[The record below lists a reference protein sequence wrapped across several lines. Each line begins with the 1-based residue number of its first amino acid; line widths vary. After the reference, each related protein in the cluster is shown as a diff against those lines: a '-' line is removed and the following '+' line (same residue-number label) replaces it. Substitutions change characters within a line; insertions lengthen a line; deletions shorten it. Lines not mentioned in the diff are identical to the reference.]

1 MDSFV
6 GIEIGGTKLQ
16 LVTGTGTGLIQDRW
30 RFQIDASDGASGIRR
45 QIEEGLPELLEAS
58 SATAIGV
65 GFGGPVDRENGR
77 IAKSHQV
84 EGWSDFPMVE
94 WLQGVSGLSVAIEN
108 DANTAA
114 LGEARAGIG
123 RDQRAV
129 FYITLGSGIG
139 GGLVVAGQVYHGAK
153 PGESEI
159 GHLRLDSSGTIL
171 EKRCS
176 GWAVDQKIREA
187 IKDEPKGDL
196 ARMVGNEKQAEA
208 RFLLAAIDAG
218 DASARCIFDE
228 TMDELAFALSH
239 VTHLFHPDTIVL
251 GGGLSLM
258 GERLRGAVAE
268 RIPRLIM
275 EVMQPGPEIALAELG
290 EDAVPVGALLL
301 AADTK

>member
-16 LVTGTGTGLIQDRW
+16 LVTGTGAGLIQDRR

-45 QIEEGLPELLEAS
+45 QIQEGLPELLDAS

-65 GFGGPVDRENGR
+65 GFGGPVDRVNGR

-84 EGWSDFPMVE
+84 EGWSDFAMVE
-94 WLQGVSGLSVAIEN
+94 WLQGLSGLPVAIEN

-123 RDQRAV
+123 RDRRTV

-139 GGLVVAGQVYHGAK
+139 GGLVVAGEVYHGAM

-187 IKDEPKGDL
+187 IKNEPKGDL
-196 ARMVGNEKQAEA
+196 ARMVGDEKQAEA

-218 DASARCIFDE
+218 DASARSIFDE
-228 TMDELAFALSH
+228 TMDELTFALSH

-275 EVMQPGPEIALAELG
+275 EVMRPGPEIALAELG